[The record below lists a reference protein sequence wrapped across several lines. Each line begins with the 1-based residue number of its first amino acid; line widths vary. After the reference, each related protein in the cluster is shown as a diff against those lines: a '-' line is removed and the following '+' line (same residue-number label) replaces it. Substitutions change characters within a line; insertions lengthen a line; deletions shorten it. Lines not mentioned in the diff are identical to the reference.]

1 MHGLKKYA
9 EWDNFSFSEK
19 QMKGVSEMIEV
30 KIPAEI
36 QEYKSKLVF
45 GLSTRQIISIVGALV
60 VGVPLGVFGYGR
72 ISGDI
77 LPWLVIISVFPFAGW
92 GFMTFKGM
100 RFEVFMKAFLSLN
113 FLPQRRVYEDT
124 DVNVFCSLHE
134 EIIEENIISQRIE
147 NGDYEFEDE

>member
-1 MHGLKKYA
+1 
-9 EWDNFSFSEK
+9 
-19 QMKGVSEMIEV
+19 MKGVLKMIEV

-45 GLSTRQIISIVGALV
+45 GLSTRQIISIVGALA

-77 LPWLVIISVFPFAGW
+77 LPWIVIISVFPFAGW

-124 DVNVFCSLHE
+124 DVNIFHSLHE
-134 EIIEENIISQRIE
+134 EIIENEIVNQRIE
-147 NGDYEFEDE
+147 NGDYEFEDDE

>member
-1 MHGLKKYA
+1 
-9 EWDNFSFSEK
+9 
-19 QMKGVSEMIEV
+19 MIEV

-45 GLSTRQIISIVGALV
+45 GLSARQIIAIVGALS
-60 VGVPLGVFGYGR
+60 VGVPLGVLGYGH

-77 LPWLVIISVFPFAGW
+77 LPWLVVISVFPFAGW

-100 RFEVFMKAFLSLN
+100 RFEEFMKAFLSMN

-124 DVNVFCSLHE
+124 DVNLFHSLNE
-134 EIIEENIISQRIE
+134 EIIESKIVQQRIE
-147 NGDYEFEDE
+147 NGECEVYDD

>member
-1 MHGLKKYA
+1 
-9 EWDNFSFSEK
+9 
-19 QMKGVSEMIEV
+19 MIEV

-45 GLSTRQIISIVGALV
+45 GLSARQIIAIVGALS
-60 VGVPLGVFGYGR
+60 VGVPLGVLGYGH

-77 LPWLVIISVFPFAGW
+77 LPWLVVISVFPFAGW

-100 RFEVFMKAFLSLN
+100 RFEEFMKAFLSMN

-124 DVNVFCSLHE
+124 DVNLFHSLNE
-134 EIIEENIISQRIE
+134 EIIESKIVQQRIE
-147 NGDYEFEDE
+147 NGEFKVYDD